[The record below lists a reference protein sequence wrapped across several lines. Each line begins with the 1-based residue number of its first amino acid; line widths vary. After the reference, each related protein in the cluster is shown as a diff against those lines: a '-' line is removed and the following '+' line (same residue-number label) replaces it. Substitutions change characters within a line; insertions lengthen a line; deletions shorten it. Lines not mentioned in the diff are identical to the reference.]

1 LTAEHHEQ
9 STQGK
14 RAGGPGRPRRPEVD
28 RRLEAAVLALVRTGG
43 PTAVTV
49 EAVAAQAGVAKTT
62 IYRRYTNRAEL
73 LEKVVRN
80 AIGIPTLPANGD
92 PRQKVRLALQEA
104 WRQMSDV
111 LGPGGLA
118 AIVMDADPEFT
129 GLFRA
134 ALQPYDDVLVARI
147 REDSRAGLLR
157 PGVDADGVVS
167 LLTGAYLAALVRRG
181 HVADDWMD
189 RCLDMVWAILEPLG
203 DPA

>member
-1 LTAEHHEQ
+1 
-9 STQGK
+9 
-14 RAGGPGRPRRPEVD
+14 
-28 RRLEAAVLALVRTGG
+28 
-43 PTAVTV
+43 
-49 EAVAAQAGVAKTT
+49 VAKTT

-80 AIGIPTLPANGD
+80 AIGIPTLPAEGD